1 MPSAGLEHLTISK
14 QKDIM
19 AKRTSRRTPIQVYG
33 YTVLFKKPDDKH
45 WTTEDDEELNILP
58 SHYDFPEMAADRVK
72 FLREKG
78 YYARTLALL
87 AEADDKSNLTEQIDE
102 DK

>member
-1 MPSAGLEHLTISK
+1 
-14 QKDIM
+14 M

-33 YTVLFKKPDDKH
+33 YTVLFKKPGDKH

-58 SHYDFPEMAADRVK
+58 SHYDFTEMAADRVK

-78 YYARTLALL
+78 YLARTLALL
-87 AEADDKSNLTEQIDE
+87 AEADDKKSFEEQTNEDE
-102 DK
+102 